1 MQTTIK
7 IHEVL
12 NYSKEEFDNLQMERY
27 MRWCISQAIDLNK
40 DLQKIIANSSIN
52 RYYNIEMAKLEK
64 KFIDIVDGKQIH
76 IDEKTA
82 REMYA
87 LIVVDLHRM
96 YPSPLIHNA
105 RKLNV
110 YAN

>member
-12 NYSKEEFDNLQMERY
+12 NLSKEEFDATQIERY
-27 MRWCISQAIDLNK
+27 MRWCMNQSIDQNK
-40 DLQKIIANSSIN
+40 DLQKIMANSSIN

-64 KFIDIVDGKQIH
+64 KFIDIVDGKQKH
-76 IDEKTA
+76 IGDKTA

-87 LIVVDLHRM
+87 LIVVDM
-96 YPSPLIHNA
+96 FKIYPSPLIDNA